1 MHRPNNILKK
11 SGSIKKLMRRSEDT
25 SRKIK
30 ITQFSKIY
38 GMQQKL
44 FKEQNI
50 VLHAY
55 LKKQENYQLNNLT
68 YSLKELEKE
77 EQTKPKFTIRKEII
91 KIREE
96 INKIETPLKRNK
108 KENMRLSFL
117 NKKICK
123 PSTRIIKKKRGGDPN
138 AQNKKWK
145 RKSYKCHHR
154 DTKSMRLL

>member
-44 FKEQNI
+44 FKGQNI
-50 VLHAY
+50 ALHAY

-68 YSLKELEKE
+68 HSLKELEKE

-91 KIREE
+91 KIREK
-96 INKIETPLKRNK
+96 INKTETPPS
-108 KENMRLSFL
+108 KETK
-117 NKKICK
+117 KKI
-123 PSTRIIKKKRGGDPN
+123 
-138 AQNKKWK
+138 
-145 RKSYKCHHR
+145 
-154 DTKSMRLL
+154 

>member
-50 VLHAY
+50 ALHAY

-68 YSLKELEKE
+68 HSLKELEKE

-91 KIREE
+91 KIREK
-96 INKIETPLKRNK
+96 INKTETPPLKRNE

-123 PSTRIIKKKRGGDPN
+123 PSARIIKKKKGEP
-138 AQNKKWK
+138 
-145 RKSYKCHHR
+145 KC
-154 DTKSMRLL
+154 TK